1 MACNSSLE
9 PTLHQ
14 DDRIGLLPGRTPPR
28 PPVPPQLFILF
39 PCYHFM
45 RLSSFISDAIPSVHP
60 RLPPSLSPSQLTF
73 NHGKNLP
80 ASSFLLHRKKKQNL
94 CVIFIKNNEAYHN
107 PPCPSP
113 QTHFLLGCT
122 RPSHFTPP
130 RLHPHFQKRLQQSDT
145 SPIVGGTECRNI
157 NMGIYEDKKIIFISV
172 CVL

>member
-1 MACNSSLE
+1 MNQPFIKTTESDYSQGALLLGRPSLHNCSSYSHVIILCDYHHSSL
-9 PTLHQ
+9 
-14 DDRIGLLPGRTPPR
+14 TPSH
-28 PPVPPQLFILF
+28 LFIPAYPLHSHPPNSHSITGRISQHLLF
-39 PCYHFM
+39 C
-45 RLSSFISDAIPSVHP
+45 STA
-60 RLPPSLSPSQLTF
+60 
-73 NHGKNLP
+73 
-80 ASSFLLHRKKKQNL
+80 KKKQNL

-122 RPSHFTPP
+122 RPTHFTPP
-130 RLHPHFQKRLQQSDT
+130 RLHPHFQRRLQQSDT